1 MTQTIRTTLL
11 PALLV
16 AFAAACSGKPDRT
29 ALASDLQSD
38 LDAATSSSVELANG
52 GAPRTEVV
60 SAAELTGAPARA
72 AQPRPRAN
80 PATAPRAA
88 RTPTAAP
95 APAAAPQVAEQP
107 RPEPPPA
114 MMSDTLAPITPR
126 PTPSAPAATRSRRG
140 GYKTVGE
147 IIRDAPFP
155 INP

>member
-38 LDAATSSSVELANG
+38 LDAATSSSVELANSG
-52 GAPRTEVV
+52 GPRTEVV
-60 SAAELTGAPARA
+60 STAELTVPGAGKERTIERV
-72 AQPRPRAN
+72 PRMTVRKAKVGN
-80 PATAPRAA
+80 E
-88 RTPTAAP
+88 PTLAP
-95 APAAAPQVAEQP
+95 APSTRPTLLAPK
-107 RPEPPPA
+107 PEGPVLA
-114 MMSDTLAPITPR
+114 TDTLRPMGAR
-126 PTPSAPAATRSRRG
+126 PTPSQPSATPARRG